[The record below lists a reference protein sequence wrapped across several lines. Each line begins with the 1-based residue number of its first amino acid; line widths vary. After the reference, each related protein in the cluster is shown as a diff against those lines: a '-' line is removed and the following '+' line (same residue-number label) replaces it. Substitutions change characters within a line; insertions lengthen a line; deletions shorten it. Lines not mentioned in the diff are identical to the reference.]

1 MKKTTLVVLVGAAV
15 AIAAGAW
22 YYTQPAATGQAAG
35 AAGAQN
41 KQGGQQGPTTVNV
54 VAPQRQ
60 DVPILLAAN
69 GTVSPISTVDLHP
82 QTTSTIVKVHIKEG
96 QFVKQGELMFSLD
109 SRTEAA
115 NVDKAQAQVMRD
127 RATLADL
134 ERQYQRSMDLL
145 AQKFIAQGA
154 VDTLRSQVEQ
164 ARAVLN
170 ADIAA
175 AQAVKVDASY
185 TSIRAPLTGRVGAIN
200 VYPGSLV
207 QLATSLTTVTQLNP
221 INVSFTLPES
231 ALAGLLA
238 AQQGG
243 KVAVEV
249 ESGGK
254 QFQGKLSFID
264 NAVDPTAG
272 VIRVKAEF
280 DNSQTR
286 LWPGQYVNTK
296 LTVQTLKDAL
306 VVPQNAIISNTRGT
320 FVYTV
325 GPDQTATVANIRRL
339 HSFGA
344 YAAVSGLNGD
354 EKIIV
359 EGKQNL
365 RPGGK
370 VRIADAAG
378 GGKRGGKN
386 GGGGDKD
393 ASPGGNPGT
402 GTASGPAGSA
412 ANGPGTGVAV
422 PKKDGAA

>member
-1 MKKTTLVVLVGAAV
+1 MIG
-15 AIAAGAW
+15 AGAW
-22 YYTQPAATGQAAG
+22 YSSRPAAGG
-35 AAGAQN
+35 AADSAQSASASAQAG
-41 KQGGQQGPTTVNV
+41 KGQGQQGPTTVNV
-54 VAPQRQ
+54 VSPQRQ
-60 DVPILLAAN
+60 DVPVLLAAN

-109 SRTEAA
+109 SRSETA

-127 RATLADL
+127 RASLADL
-134 ERQYQRSMDLL
+134 ERQYQRSQDLL

-154 VDTLRSQVEQ
+154 VDTLRSQVDS
-164 ARAVLN
+164 ARALLN
-170 ADIAA
+170 ADLAA
-175 AQAVKVDASY
+175 TQAVKVDASY
-185 TSIRAPLTGRVGAIN
+185 TSIRAPMSGRVGAIN

-207 QLATSLTTVTQLNP
+207 QLSTSLTTVTQLNP

-238 AQQGG
+238 AQQAGTVG
-243 KVAVEV
+243 VEV

-254 QFQGKLSFID
+254 QFKGKLSFID

-280 DNSQTR
+280 DNSQTQ

-306 VVPQNAIISNTRGT
+306 VVPQNAIITNTRGT

-325 GPDQTATVANIRRL
+325 GADQTATVANVQRL
-339 HSFGA
+339 HSFGP
-344 YAAVSGLNGD
+344 YAAVSGLKGD

-370 VRIADAAG
+370 VRVADAAPA
-378 GGKRGGKN
+378 GKRGGQRGEPGKAKEA
-386 GGGGDKD
+386 GGGNEL
-393 ASPGGNPGT
+393 AQ
-402 GTASGPAGSA
+402 
-412 ANGPGTGVAV
+412 
-422 PKKDGAA
+422 KKDGAA

>member
-1 MKKTTLVVLVGAAV
+1 MKKTTLVFLAAAV
-15 AIAAGAW
+15 AAIGAGAW
-22 YYTQPAATGQAAG
+22 HYAQPSASAGQAAG
-35 AAGAQN
+35 PG
-41 KQGGQQGPTTVNV
+41 KQGQQGPTTVNV
-54 VAPQRQ
+54 VSPQRQ
-60 DVPILLAAN
+60 DVPVLLTAN
-69 GTVSPISTVDLHP
+69 GTVSPISTVDLHS

-109 SRTEAA
+109 SRSENA
-115 NVDKAQAQVMRD
+115 NVEKAQAQVMRD

-134 ERQYQRSMDLL
+134 ERQYQRSMELL

-185 TSIRAPLTGRVGAIN
+185 TTIRAPMSGRVGAIN

-207 QLATSLTTVTQLNP
+207 QLSTSLTTVTQLNP
-221 INVSFTLPES
+221 INVAFTLPES

-238 AQQGG
+238 AQQAGA
-243 KVAVEV
+243 VPVEV

-254 QFQGKLSFID
+254 LFKGKLSFID
-264 NAVDPTAG
+264 NAVDPMAG

-280 DNSQTR
+280 DNSQTQ
-286 LWPGQYVNTK
+286 LWPGQYVNTR
-296 LTVQTLKDAL
+296 LTVQTLKDVL

-320 FVYTV
+320 FVYKV
-325 GPDQTATVANIRRL
+325 AADQTAEVANIKRL
-339 HSFGA
+339 HAFGP

-370 VRIADAAG
+370 VRIADAE
-378 GGKRGGKN
+378 GKKK
-386 GGGGDKD
+386 GGDGNGAAKKKD
-393 ASPGGNPGT
+393 
-402 GTASGPAGSA
+402 SA
-412 ANGPGTGVAV
+412 A
-422 PKKDGAA
+422 